1 MTIPVEQLLNLPEIK
16 VLNVE
21 VSSRQIRC
29 EVESTRGFAICHRCG
44 ERATKFF
51 EHGETLALRHLPIC
65 ERKVTL
71 YLRTKRYRCLY
82 CEGCPTTTE
91 RADWYDAPAG
101 CTKAFADS
109 LLRHLVGSTIQDV
122 ADKHQVGYGCVRGLL
137 LRYVRGEVDWQQF
150 KQLPILGLDEISLL
164 KGHGDFVVIVSTRD
178 AQGEPSIL
186 AVLEGRKKETVVA
199 FFESI
204 PDRLRATV
212 EEVCTD
218 LYDGFI
224 NAAREVLPQARV
236 VGDRFH
242 VAKLYRAALDD
253 LRKTEMKQLRAVL
266 SKKEFAGLK
275 GVLWALRR
283 KSEDLTESEQKVLD
297 LLFECSPTLRKA
309 YALREKLTKI
319 FDTKQTKEAAQA
331 SLLKWIAEVEKS
343 GLDCFDKFI
352 ATLKERM
359 EIITNYFVNRSN
371 SGWIEGLNNKIKV
384 IKRRCYGLSDVANL
398 FRRIWLELNRR
409 EAFASC

>member
-1 MTIPVEQLLNLPEIK
+1 MTIPIEQLLNLPEIK

-21 VSSRQIRC
+21 ISQREIQC
-29 EVESTRGFAICHRCG
+29 EVESTRGFAICYRCG

-51 EHGETLALRHLPIC
+51 EHGETLMLRHLPIC

-71 YLRTKRYRCLY
+71 YLHTKRYRCLY
-82 CEGCPTTTE
+82 CAGQPTTTE
-91 RADWYDAPAG
+91 RSGWYDAPAN

-109 LLRHLVGSTIQDV
+109 LLRQLVGSTIQDV
-122 ADKHQVGYGCVRGLL
+122 ADKHQVSYGCVRGLL
-137 LRYVRGEVDWQQF
+137 LRYVRGAVAWQDF
-150 KQLPILGLDEISLL
+150 TQLRQLGLDEISLL
-164 KGHGDFVVIVSTRD
+164 KGHRDFVVIVSTRD
-178 AQGEPSIL
+178 EEGAPALL
-186 AVLEGRKKETVVA
+186 AVLEGRLKETVVA
-199 FFESI
+199 FLESI
-204 PDRLRATV
+204 PDDLRATV

-224 NAAREVLPQARV
+224 NAAQEVLPQARV

-242 VAKLYRAALDD
+242 VAKLYRAALDE
-253 LRKTEMKQLRAVL
+253 LRKSEMKALRAVL
-266 SKKEFAGLK
+266 SKKEYAGLK
-275 GVLWALRR
+275 GVLWVLRR
-283 KSEDLTESEQKVLD
+283 KSEDLTEQEQQVLD
-297 LLFECSPTLRKA
+297 LLFECSPALRRA
-309 YALREKLTKI
+309 YALREQLTKI
-319 FDTKQTKEAAQA
+319 FDTKQTKEMAQA
-331 SLLKWIAEVEKS
+331 SLLKWIAEVEQS

-352 ATLKERM
+352 KTLKERM

-398 FRRIWLELNRR
+398 FRRIWLDLNGR

>member
-1 MTIPVEQLLNLPEIK
+1 MTIPVEQLLNLPDIH

-21 VSSRQIRC
+21 ISKREIRC
-29 EVESTRGFAICHRCG
+29 DLESTRGFAICRRCG
-44 ERATKFF
+44 EKANKFF
-51 EHGETLALRHLPIC
+51 EHGETLMLRHLPIC

-71 YLRTKRYRCLY
+71 YLHTRRYRCLY
-82 CEGCPTTTE
+82 CEGQPTTTE
-91 RADWYDAPAG
+91 RGDWYDSQAN

-109 LLRHLVGSTIQDV
+109 LLRQLVGSTIQDV
-122 ADKHQVGYGCVRGLL
+122 ADKHQVPYGCVRGLL
-137 LRYVRGEVDWQQF
+137 TRYVRGEVDWRQF
-150 KQLPILGLDEISLL
+150 KQLRQIGLDEISLL
-164 KGHGDFVVIVSTRD
+164 KGHQDFVTIVSTRD
-178 AQGEPSIL
+178 EQGEPAIL
-186 AVLEGRKKETVVA
+186 AVLDGRKKETVVT
-199 FFESI
+199 FLESI
-204 PDRLRATV
+204 PEALRATI

-224 NAAREVLPQARV
+224 NAAREVLPEARV

-253 LRKTEMKQLRAVL
+253 LRKSEMKDLRAVL
-266 SKKEFAGLK
+266 SKQELSGLK

-283 KSEDLTESEQKVLD
+283 KNEDLTPEEQQVLD
-297 LLFECSPTLRKA
+297 LLFECSPALRRA
-309 YALREKLTKI
+309 YALRKKLTGI

-331 SLLKWIAEVEKS
+331 SLRTWIAEVEQS

-352 ATLKERM
+352 KTLKERM

-384 IKRRCYGLSDVANL
+384 IKRRCYGLTSAINL
-398 FRRIWLELNRR
+398 FRRIWLDLNGH
-409 EAFASC
+409 EAFAS